1 MDNAL
6 VEYVLEE
13 FKKESRLD
21 IRNDSAP
28 MMRVR
33 EAS

>member
-21 IRNDSAP
+21 IRNDSA
-28 MMRVR
+28 RHD
-33 EAS
+33 ESS